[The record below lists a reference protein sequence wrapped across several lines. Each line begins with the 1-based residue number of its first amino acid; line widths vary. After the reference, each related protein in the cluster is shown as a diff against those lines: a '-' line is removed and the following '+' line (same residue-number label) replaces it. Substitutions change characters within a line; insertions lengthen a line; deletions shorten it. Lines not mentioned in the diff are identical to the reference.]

1 MARRAVAV
9 GLGIAAA
16 LLLVVVVAGAWA
28 WRGYQDFLA
37 EPLAIPDSGAVIV
50 VEPGSGAYTV
60 VRLLAERGLTRADWK
75 WRALLRLEP
84 VLLQAGEYR
93 LEEGMTPRD
102 VVGHELDQDLQA
114 VGPRGGDDT
123 QGFSEAAALHE
134 LDDDAA
140 DGRCDRRELLARGA
154 ALVGQHGHER

>member
-16 LLLVVVVAGAWA
+16 LLLAVVVAGAWA

-50 VEPGSGAYTV
+50 VEPGSGAYAV

-84 VLLQAGEYR
+84 VLLQAGEGVTV
-93 LEEGMTPRD
+93 EGVT
-102 VVGHELDQDLQA
+102 DLHPVEHA
-114 VGPRGGDDT
+114 IIPDRIEAGTFMV
-123 QGFSEAAALHE
+123 AAAITGGKRFSSFRQALRTASR
-134 LDDDAA
+134 AA
-140 DGRCDRRELLARGA
+140 SVRGSRLA
-154 ALVGQHGHER
+154 